1 MAVKKLIKSFLIFL
15 LVNFLTLYLGVSLY
29 GEGGTSSWYI
39 NLNRAPWEP
48 PGWVFGAAWSS
59 IMIFFAMYMSYCWY
73 KVKMKILPI
82 YLMQLILNIS
92 WNPVFFRYHYILL
105 GLLIIILLATVVTF
119 MLYKYWVEIKLR
131 SILILPY
138 LIWLVIA
145 ISLNGYTFIYN

>member
-1 MAVKKLIKSFLIFL
+1 MSVKRLTKSFLIFL
-15 LVNFLTLYLGVSLY
+15 LVNFLTLYIGVSLY

-48 PGWVFGAAWSS
+48 PGWVFGAAWTS
-59 IMIFFAMYMSYCWY
+59 IMIFFAMYMSFCWH

-82 YLMQLILNIS
+82 YLTQLILNIS
-92 WNPVFFRYHYILL
+92 WNPVFFRYNNILL
-105 GLLIIILLATVVTF
+105 GLIIITILAVVITL

-138 LIWLVIA
+138 LIWLIIA
-145 ISLNGYTFIYN
+145 ISLNGYAFIYN